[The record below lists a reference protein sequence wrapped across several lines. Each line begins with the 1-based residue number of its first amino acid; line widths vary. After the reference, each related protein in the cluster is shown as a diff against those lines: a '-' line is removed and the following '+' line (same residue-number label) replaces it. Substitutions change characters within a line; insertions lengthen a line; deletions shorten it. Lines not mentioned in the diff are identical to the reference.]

1 MQQQM
6 NNMRLNSGNM
16 VGQPV
21 GATSNGGMGNWGGQG
36 NSGHTLS
43 TNLWQ

>member
-16 VGQPV
+16 MGQQVPG
-21 GATSNGGMGNWGGQG
+21 GAMNWGVQG